1 MVDYRGMTTNERLF
15 AANLIEEWDEAARN
29 RDRAKMIELLS
40 RVDLA
45 SQAEWIADTVLAD
58 PSNSAAGNR

>member
-1 MVDYRGMTTNERLF
+1 MVDYRGMTTNERLY

-45 SQAEWIADTVLAD
+45 SQAESIADTVLAD
-58 PSNSAAGNR
+58 PSKYGL